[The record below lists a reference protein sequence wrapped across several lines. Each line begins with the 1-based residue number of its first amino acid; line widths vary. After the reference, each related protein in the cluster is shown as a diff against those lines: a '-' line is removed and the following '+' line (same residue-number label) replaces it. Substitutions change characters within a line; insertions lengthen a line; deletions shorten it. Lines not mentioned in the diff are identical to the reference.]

1 MQSDWIKTRCRL
13 CGSRT
18 VIHKDWKSP
27 DPDCG
32 VCKLISGK
40 VVDAIEMLLIN
51 KYVGTPE
58 DAKNKLRD
66 LIKLSNGTYNENLRN
81 GIEKS
86 IAWRI
91 AERQLADRVW
101 NDKELRKATLL
112 SSRSCV
118 DTKKKM
124 QGRNCEMNCALP
136 ESLMGRAGG
145 LVERPVRS
153 LTALR

>member
-101 NDKELRKATLL
+101 NDKELRKATLFAIKEL
-112 SSRSCV
+112 RRYEKE
-118 DTKKKM
+118 DARAEL
-124 QGRNCEMNCALP
+124 RNEL
-136 ESLMGRAGG
+136 RAARISNGTRRWTG
-145 LVERPVRS
+145 
-153 LTALR
+153 